1 MKVLIR
7 LADHVAIFADHAIE
21 LTEIAARGNGW
32 HSNEFT
38 TGNAR
43 IEEADLPAHWCG
55 GAFRLLNGVWS
66 IHDQAV
72 YDARREAEAARQ
84 AADARAAIPPVV
96 SKAQGKAALIAAG
109 LWPSV
114 LAYVD
119 AIADPTDKALAEVAL
134 NDTQE
139 WRRDSLF
146 LNSAATALGLTAAQL
161 DQLFVD
167 ASGIVF

>member
-1 MKVLIR
+1 MR
-7 LADHVAIFADHAIE
+7 AHVIE
-21 LTEIAARGNGW
+21 NGRITNTIEVDSLDFLPGLIAAVGEEGIGW
-32 HSNEFT
+32 GYDGQEFT
-38 TGNAR
+38 PP
-43 IEEADLPAHWCG
+43 PA
-55 GAFRLLNGVWS
+55 
-66 IHDQAV
+66 QAPTV
-72 YDARREAEAARQ
+72 PQ
-84 AADARAAIPPVV
+84 SV
-96 SKAQGKAALIAAG
+96 SRAQGKAALIAAG

-114 LAYVD
+114 LAYVA

-146 LNSAATALGLTAAQL
+146 LNSAATALGLTSAQL